1 MKEQVYGPDEII
13 VKKGSYEEPRIY
25 IIMKGEVELFV
36 EVGTSKSLNQT
47 ETYKKIK
54 TLADS

>member
-36 EVGTSKSLNQT
+36 EVGTSKSLN
-47 ETYKKIK
+47 
-54 TLADS
+54 